1 MRQFGRVGALG
12 SMAILVGLCALV
24 AASPVLA
31 ADSAVSI
38 PSLSFDPE
46 TVTIDV
52 GDTVTWTNE
61 DDVAHTVTADDDS
74 FDSGALSPGNSET
87 VTFATAG
94 TYAYHC
100 TIHSSM
106 TGTVVVEIAAGAGED
121 DGMTPAPTDTIGSA
135 VDAFAELGAVAI
147 SLAVLGLAMLFGT
160 WLAGRRF
167 GNGA

>member
-1 MRQFGRVGALG
+1 
-12 SMAILVGLCALV
+12 MAILLGLGALIV
-24 AASPVLA
+24 TGPVLA
-31 ADSAVSI
+31 ADSDVSI

-52 GDTVTWTNE
+52 GDTVTWTN
-61 DDVAHTVTADDDS
+61 DDNVAHTVTADDDS
-74 FDSGALSPGNSET
+74 FDSGPLSPGSTET
-87 VTFATAG
+87 VTFASAG

-106 TGTVVVEIAAGAGED
+106 TGTIVVEAAAGAAED
-121 DGMTPAPTDTIGSA
+121 DDMTPAPTDTIGSA
-135 VDAFAELGAVAI
+135 VDAFAELGAAAI

-167 GNGA
+167 GNDT